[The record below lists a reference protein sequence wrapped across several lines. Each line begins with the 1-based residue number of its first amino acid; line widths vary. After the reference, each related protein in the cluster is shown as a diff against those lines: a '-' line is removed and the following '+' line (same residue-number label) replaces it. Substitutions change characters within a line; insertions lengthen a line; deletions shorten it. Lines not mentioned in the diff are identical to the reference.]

1 MMAWPVAFLDAC
13 YSGTVKGA
21 PPDPSK
27 AVADLAAEEN
37 GVIVFASSGPKQL
50 SEEYAPEHHGA
61 FTAALLDGFAGAADY
76 DHDRVRRF
84 TELCRSVPGCCPSRG
99 CAATPASRWTRPPP
113 PASSRW
119 PRSPRSASAPR
130 RCSSSAEPR

>member
-13 YSGTVKGA
+13 YSGTMKGA

-76 DHDRVRRF
+76 DHDGVLRF
-84 TELCRSVPGCCPSRG
+84 TELCRYVREQVDAFTNHRQQPVAEIPEKRLGD
-99 CAATPASRWTRPPP
+99 PPLLVV
-113 PASSRW
+113 R
-119 PRSPRSASAPR
+119 
-130 RCSSSAEPR
+130 

>member
-13 YSGTVKGA
+13 YSGTMKGA

-61 FTAALLDGFAGAADY
+61 FTADLLEGFAGAADY
-76 DHDRVRRF
+76 DYDRVLRSTERSRYVRDQVHAFTSRRQQPVR
-84 TELCRSVPGCCPSRG
+84 EAPEKRIG
-99 CAATPASRWTRPPP
+99 RPPLLLVP
-113 PASSRW
+113 
-119 PRSPRSASAPR
+119 
-130 RCSSSAEPR
+130 